1 MGFQMGGSGGGMA
14 FLLIY
19 RVLRVFITNPF
30 SCSFSHTIPRGV
42 FEHMIRSLF
51 KKTLEPA
58 KFQEMRN
65 FQSWYQI
72 FGNSWMYF
80 NFGGSLKTH
89 RDSKIHMIPWEKV
102 FEIWRWC
109 KLQKCSPWHE
119 LYILARYEH
128 FTSICEHVTRIS
140 HGIND

>member
-1 MGFQMGGSGGGMA
+1 
-14 FLLIY
+14 
-19 RVLRVFITNPF
+19 
-30 SCSFSHTIPRGV
+30 
-42 FEHMIRSLF
+42 
-51 KKTLEPA
+51 
-58 KFQEMRN
+58 MRN

-109 KLQKCSPWHE
+109 KLQKYSPWHE

-128 FTSICEHVTRIS
+128 FTSIYEHVTRIS
-140 HGIND
+140 HGKHEKIQKISDFSKFLDEMVHQNEISTLLRTCFQDFSNIAQWTKQGVHWFLSNNGAVIW